1 MLKKI
6 AGNNESININ
16 YSFMVQF
23 VKFLLAVIFLTVFP
37 SPCHAHTVA
46 TCYSRG
52 RPTIMHTLLYDPF
65 DFLTA
70 PVI

>member
-1 MLKKI
+1 
-6 AGNNESININ
+6 
-16 YSFMVQF
+16 MVQL